1 MKAINVQVNPYLE
14 FMNSILL
21 TSRYN
26 ELTMPYVGYGLMTA
40 VQNEYTGAI
49 KQFLNEYHNEPV
61 YKTIEDMIPNGFTFS
76 RPVELMLSLGSGN
89 DFSIQHQLSP
99 LCVQYC
105 GGMEQISKLL
115 RSLKDFESKIH
126 FFEFFDTI
134 KSFYATIVQKT
145 SESLGRYPFVDLIEQ
160 EFGKSQNSY
169 NYILSSLMVGNFG
182 ISFVDYKTYGADLF
196 SVFSTDDFSLSPRIL
211 IHEFSHSFINPL
223 TDKYYDLA
231 EKYIPSYEKL
241 KDLKLPD
248 YQSGYGDFKE
258 CINEHLVRAMSIHL
272 LKQINHTDSANVQ
285 LKNDFYSGYRFIEK
299 ILERY
304 DYYDRNRTQYSSIEE
319 FYPELL
325 GSFDM
330 KYLKVML

>member
-1 MKAINVQVNPYLE
+1 MKKINVQVNPYLE
-14 FMNSILL
+14 FINSILL

-26 ELTMPYVGYGLMTA
+26 EITKTFIGYGLM
-40 VQNEYTGAI
+40 VEDENKYTIAI
-49 KQFLNEYHNEPV
+49 KNFFKPYANDPIYT
-61 YKTIEDMIPNGFTFS
+61 KIEELIPNGFTFS
-76 RPVELMLSLGSGN
+76 RPVELMLSLGSST
-89 DFSIQHQLSP
+89 DFTMQHQLSP

-105 GGMEQISKLL
+105 GGMEQILKLL

-126 FFEFFDTI
+126 FFEFFDTV
-134 KSFYATIVQKT
+134 KSFYATIIQKT

-169 NYILSSLMVGNFG
+169 NYVLSSLMVGNFG

-196 SVFSTDDFSLSPRIL
+196 SVFSTDDFSLSPGIL

-223 TDKYYDLA
+223 SDKYYDLA

-304 DYYDRNRTQYSSIEE
+304 DYYDRNRTQYNSIEE
-319 FYPELL
+319 FFPELL
-325 GSFDM
+325 ESFDM